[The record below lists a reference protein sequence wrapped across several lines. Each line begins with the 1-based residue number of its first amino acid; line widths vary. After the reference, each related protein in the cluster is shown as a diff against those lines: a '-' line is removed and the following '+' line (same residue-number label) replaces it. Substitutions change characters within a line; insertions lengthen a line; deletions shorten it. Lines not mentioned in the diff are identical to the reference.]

1 MKHPPTLPDG
11 YSDTHKS
18 VPLPESLKNKTVKG
32 VGWSFIDNLSSSGIT
47 FLVGLVLA
55 RLLTPSE
62 YGIMAILTIFIAV
75 SNSIV
80 DSGFSNALIR
90 KTDAKQVD
98 YNTVFLFNLLVSG
111 LLYVALFFAA
121 PAISVFFKEPLLV
134 EVMRVIGWVLVINAL
149 AIIPRTLFVKA
160 VNFKTQTK
168 VSLIA
173 SISSGVVG
181 IGMAVAGMGV
191 WSLVGQQLSRQLLNT
206 LFLWIYCKWRPVWEF
221 SLQSFKELFGFGSK
235 LLLSGLLDTVF
246 KEIYSLVIGRC
257 YTSAQLGQYTR
268 ANQFN
273 QIFSS
278 NLTTVI
284 QRVSYP
290 VLSSI
295 QDEPERLREA
305 YRKVIKS
312 TMLISFACML
322 GLAAVAK
329 PLIILLIG
337 EKWLPA
343 VGFLQIICFS
353 GMLYPLHAINLNILQ
368 VKGRSDLFLK
378 LEIVKKIIAVGPLIL
393 GVLFSIEYMLWGSV
407 CTSFIAYFLNSYYSA
422 NLINYPTKE
431 QIKDILPTFIVS
443 FLTAAAMWS
452 LTLLSLS
459 NWLLL
464 PLQCLLGI
472 LLAIL
477 VYEHL
482 HLPEYVEVKQLAL
495 SLLRRKKF

>member
-1 MKHPPTLPDG
+1 M
-11 YSDTHKS
+11 
-18 VPLPESLKNKTVKG
+18 
-32 VGWSFIDNLSSSGIT
+32 
-47 FLVGLVLA
+47 GLILA

-90 KTDAKQVD
+90 KTDARRVD
-98 YNTVFLFNLLVSG
+98 YNTVFLFNLVVSG
-111 LLYVALFFAA
+111 LLYVVLFFAA

-149 AIIPRTLFVKA
+149 GIIPRTLFVKD

-173 SISSGVVG
+173 SISSGVLG
-181 IGMAVAGMGV
+181 IGMAFCGMGV

-206 LFLWIYCKWRPVWEF
+206 LFLWIYCTWRPIWEF
-221 SLQSFKELFGFGSK
+221 SVQSFRELFGFGSK

-268 ANQFN
+268 ASQFN

-278 NLTTVI
+278 NLTSVI

-295 QDEPERLREA
+295 QDESERLREA

-329 PLIILLIG
+329 PLLILLIG

-407 CTSFIAYFLNSYYSA
+407 CTSFIAYFLNSYYSS
-422 NLINYPTKE
+422 NLMNYPTKE
-431 QIKDILPTFIVS
+431 QIKDILPTFLVS
-443 FLTAAAMWS
+443 FATAAAMWS

-472 LLAIL
+472 ILAVLI
-477 VYEHL
+477 YERL

>member
-1 MKHPPTLPDG
+1 MT
-11 YSDTHKS
+11 
-18 VPLPESLKNKTVKG
+18 ESLKNKTVKG

-90 KTDAKQVD
+90 KTDARRVD

-111 LLYVALFFAA
+111 LLYVVLFLAA
-121 PAISVFFKEPLLV
+121 PAISRFFKEPLLV

-149 AIIPRTLFVKA
+149 AIIPRTLFVKE

-173 SISSGVVG
+173 SLSSGVIG
-181 IGMAVAGMGV
+181 IGMALAGLGV

-206 LFLWIYCKWRPVWEF
+206 LFLWIYCTWRPAWEF
-221 SLQSFKELFGFGSK
+221 SMQSFKELFGFGSK

-278 NLTTVI
+278 NLTAVI

-295 QDEPERLREA
+295 QDESERLREA

-322 GLAAVAK
+322 GLAAVAR
-329 PLIILLIG
+329 PLILILIG

-368 VKGRSDLFLK
+368 VKGRSDLFLR
-378 LEIVKKIIAVGPLIL
+378 LEIIKKIIAVGPLVL

-407 CTSFIAYFLNSYYSA
+407 CTSLIAYFLNSYYSA
-422 NLINYPTKE
+422 DLIDYPTKE
-431 QIKDILPTFIVS
+431 QIKDILPTFLVS
-443 FLTAAAMWS
+443 FVTAAAMWS

-464 PLQCLLGI
+464 PLQCSLGI
-472 LLAIL
+472 ALAVLI
-477 VYEHL
+477 YECL
-482 HLPEYVEVKQLAL
+482 HLPEYVEVKQLAF
-495 SLLRRKKF
+495 SILRRKKF

>member
-1 MKHPPTLPDG
+1 M
-11 YSDTHKS
+11 S
-18 VPLPESLKNKTVKG
+18 ESLKHKTVKG

-90 KTDAKQVD
+90 KTDARRVD
-98 YNTVFLFNLLVSG
+98 YNTVFLFNLAVSG
-111 LLYVALFFAA
+111 LLYAVLFFAA

-134 EVMRVIGWVLVINAL
+134 EVMRVIGWVLVVNAL
-149 AIIPRTLFVKA
+149 AIIPRTLFVKE

-181 IGMAVAGMGV
+181 IGMALAGMGV

-206 LFLWIYCKWRPVWEF
+206 LFLWIYCTWRPILEF
-221 SLQSFKELFGFGSK
+221 SMQSFRELFGFGSK
-235 LLLSGLLDTVF
+235 ILLSGLLNTVF
-246 KEIYSLVIGRC
+246 NEIYALVIGRC

-268 ANQFN
+268 ANQFS

-295 QDEPERLREA
+295 QDESERLREA

-322 GLAAVAK
+322 GLAAVAR
-329 PLIILLIG
+329 PLILILIG

-353 GMLYPLHAINLNILQ
+353 GMLFPLHAINLNILQ
-368 VKGRSDLFLK
+368 VKGRSDLFLR
-378 LEIVKKIIAVGPLIL
+378 LEIIKKIIAVGPLVL

-407 CTSFIAYFLNSYYSA
+407 CTSLIAYFLNSYYSA
-422 NLINYPTKE
+422 DLINYPTKE
-431 QIKDILPTFIVS
+431 QIKDILPTFLVS
-443 FLTAAAMWS
+443 FATAAVMWS

-472 LLAIL
+472 ALAVLI
-477 VYEHL
+477 YECL
-482 HLPEYVEVKQLAL
+482 HLPEYVEVKQLAF
-495 SLLRRKKF
+495 SILRRKKF

>member
-1 MKHPPTLPDG
+1 M
-11 YSDTHKS
+11 S
-18 VPLPESLKNKTVKG
+18 ESLRTKTVKG

-90 KTDAKQVD
+90 KTDARRVD
-98 YNTVFLFNLLVSG
+98 YNTVFLFNLMVSG
-111 LLYVALFFAA
+111 LLYAVLFFAA

-134 EVMRVIGWVLVINAL
+134 EVMRAIGWVLVVNAL
-149 AIIPRTLFVKA
+149 AIIPRTLFVKE

-181 IGMAVAGMGV
+181 IGMALAGMGV

-290 VLSSI
+290 ILSSI

-378 LEIVKKIIAVGPLIL
+378 LEIVKKIIAVGPLVL

-422 NLINYPTKE
+422 NLISYPTKE
-431 QIKDILPTFIVS
+431 QIKDILPTFLVS
-443 FLTAAAMWS
+443 FVTATAMWS
-452 LTLLSLS
+452 LTLLPLS

-472 LLAIL
+472 IL
-477 VYEHL
+477 VVLIYERL
-482 HLPEYVEVKQLAL
+482 HLPEYEEVKQLAF
-495 SLLRRKKF
+495 SLFRRKRF

>member
-1 MKHPPTLPDG
+1 M
-11 YSDTHKS
+11 S
-18 VPLPESLKNKTVKG
+18 ESLKHKTVKG
-32 VGWSFIDNLSSSGIT
+32 VGWSFIDNLSSSGVS

-75 SNSIV
+75 SSSIV

-90 KTDAKQVD
+90 KTDAKRVD
-98 YNTVFLFNLLVSG
+98 YNTVFLFNLVVSG
-111 LLYVALFFAA
+111 LLYVVLFFAA

-134 EVMRVIGWVLVINAL
+134 EVMRVIGWVLIINAL
-149 AIIPRTLFVKA
+149 GIIPRTLFVKD

-173 SISSGVVG
+173 SVSSGVLG
-181 IGMAVAGMGV
+181 IGMALAGMGV

-206 LFLWIYCKWRPVWEF
+206 LFLWIYCTWRPIWEF
-221 SLQSFKELFGFGSK
+221 SLQSFRELFGFGSK

-268 ANQFN
+268 ASQFN

-295 QDEPERLREA
+295 QDESDRLREA

-312 TMLISFACML
+312 TMLITFACML

-329 PLIILLIG
+329 PLIVILIG
-337 EKWLPA
+337 EKWMPA

-378 LEIVKKIIAVGPLIL
+378 LEIIKKIIAVGPLIL

-407 CTSFIAYFLNSYYSA
+407 CTSLIAYFLNSYYSA

-431 QIKDILPTFIVS
+431 QIKDILPTFLVS
-443 FLTAAAMWS
+443 FVTAAAMWS

-472 LLAIL
+472 ILAVLI
-477 VYEHL
+477 YERL
-482 HLPEYVEVKQLAL
+482 RLPEYVEVKQLAF

>member
-1 MKHPPTLPDG
+1 MT
-11 YSDTHKS
+11 
-18 VPLPESLKNKTVKG
+18 ESLKNKTVKG

-90 KTDAKQVD
+90 KTDARRVD

-111 LLYVALFFAA
+111 LLYVVLFLAA
-121 PAISVFFKEPLLV
+121 PAISRFFKEPLLM

-149 AIIPRTLFVKA
+149 AIIPRTLFVKE
-160 VNFKTQTK
+160 VNFKIQTK

-173 SISSGVVG
+173 SISSGVIG
-181 IGMAVAGMGV
+181 IGMALAGLGV

-206 LFLWIYCKWRPVWEF
+206 LFLWIYCTWRPAWEF
-221 SLQSFKELFGFGSK
+221 SMQSFKELFGFGSK
-235 LLLSGLLDTVF
+235 ILLSGLLNTIF
-246 KEIYSLVIGRC
+246 NEIYSLVIGRC

-322 GLAAVAK
+322 GLAAVAR
-329 PLIILLIG
+329 PLIIILIG

-368 VKGRSDLFLK
+368 VKGRSDLFLR
-378 LEIVKKIIAVGPLIL
+378 LEIIKKIIAVGPLVL

-407 CTSFIAYFLNSYYSA
+407 CTSLIAYFLNSYYSA
-422 NLINYPTKE
+422 DLIDYPTKE
-431 QIKDILPTFIVS
+431 QIKDILPTFLVS
-443 FLTAAAMWS
+443 FVTAAVVWS

-472 LLAIL
+472 ALAVLI
-477 VYEHL
+477 YECL
-482 HLPEYVEVKQLAL
+482 HLPEYVEVKQLAF
-495 SLLRRKKF
+495 SILRRKKF

>member
-1 MKHPPTLPDG
+1 MT
-11 YSDTHKS
+11 
-18 VPLPESLKNKTVKG
+18 ESLKNKTVKG
-32 VGWSFIDNLSSSGIT
+32 VGWSFIDNLSSSGVT

-62 YGIMAILTIFIAV
+62 YGIMAIITIFIAV

-90 KTDAKQVD
+90 KVDVRRVD
-98 YNTVFLFNLLVSG
+98 YNTVFFFNLVVSAV
-111 LLYVALFFAA
+111 LYVVLFLAS
-121 PAISVFFKEPLLV
+121 PAISVFFKEPLLI

-149 AIIPRTLFVKA
+149 AIIPRTLFVKE

-181 IGMAVAGMGV
+181 IGMALAGMGV

-221 SLQSFKELFGFGSK
+221 SVQSFKELFGFGSK

-268 ANQFN
+268 AGQFN

-278 NLTTVI
+278 NLTSVV

-295 QDEPERLREA
+295 QNEPERLKEA

-329 PLIILLIG
+329 PLIVLLIG

-368 VKGRSDLFLK
+368 VKGRSDLFLR
-378 LEIVKKIIAVGPLIL
+378 LEIIKKIIAVGPLAL

-407 CTSFIAYFLNSYYSA
+407 CTSLIAYFLNSYYSA
-422 NLINYPTKE
+422 DLINYPTKE
-431 QIKDILPTFIVS
+431 QIKDILPTFLVS
-443 FLTAAAMWS
+443 FVTAAAMWS

-464 PLQCLLGI
+464 PLQCSLGI
-472 LLAIL
+472 ALAVLI
-477 VYEHL
+477 YECL
-482 HLPEYVEVKQLAL
+482 HLPEYVEVKQLAF
-495 SLLRRKKF
+495 SILRRKKVHFNKE

>member
-1 MKHPPTLPDG
+1 M
-11 YSDTHKS
+11 S
-18 VPLPESLKNKTVKG
+18 ESLKNKTVKG
-32 VGWSFIDNLSSSGIT
+32 VGWSFIDNLSSSGVS

-90 KTDAKQVD
+90 KTDAKRVD
-98 YNTVFLFNLLVSG
+98 YNTVFLFNLVVSG
-111 LLYVALFFAA
+111 LLYVVLFFAA
-121 PAISVFFKEPLLV
+121 PPISVFFKEPLLV

-149 AIIPRTLFVKA
+149 GIIPRTLFVKD

-173 SISSGVVG
+173 SISSGVLG
-181 IGMAVAGMGV
+181 IGMALAGMGV

-206 LFLWIYCKWRPVWEF
+206 LFLWIYSTWRPIWEF
-221 SLQSFKELFGFGSK
+221 SVQSFRELFGFGSK

-268 ANQFN
+268 ASQFN

-295 QDEPERLREA
+295 QDESDRLRDA

-312 TMLISFACML
+312 TMLVTFACML

-329 PLIILLIG
+329 PLLIILIG

-378 LEIVKKIIAVGPLIL
+378 LEIIKKIIAVGPLVL
-393 GVLFSIEYMLWGSV
+393 GVLLSIEYMLWGSV
-407 CTSFIAYFLNSYYSA
+407 CTSLIAYFLNSYYSA

-431 QIKDILPTFIVS
+431 QIKDILPTFLVS
-443 FLTAAAMWS
+443 FVTAAAMWS

-472 LLAIL
+472 ILAVLI
-477 VYEHL
+477 YERL
-482 HLPEYVEVKQLAL
+482 HLSEYVEVKQLAF
-495 SLLRRKKF
+495 SLLRKKKF

>member
-1 MKHPPTLPDG
+1 M
-11 YSDTHKS
+11 S
-18 VPLPESLKNKTVKG
+18 ESLKNKTVKG

-181 IGMAVAGMGV
+181 IGMALAGMGV

-206 LFLWIYCKWRPVWEF
+206 LFLWIYGKWHPAWEF
-221 SLQSFKELFGFGSK
+221 SMQSFKELFGFGSK
-235 LLLSGLLDTVF
+235 ILLSGLLNTVF
-246 KEIYSLVIGRC
+246 NEIYALVIGRC

-378 LEIVKKIIAVGPLIL
+378 LEIAKKTIAIGPLVL

-407 CTSFIAYFLNSYYSA
+407 CTSFMAYFLNSYYSA
-422 NLINYPTKE
+422 NLIDYPAKE